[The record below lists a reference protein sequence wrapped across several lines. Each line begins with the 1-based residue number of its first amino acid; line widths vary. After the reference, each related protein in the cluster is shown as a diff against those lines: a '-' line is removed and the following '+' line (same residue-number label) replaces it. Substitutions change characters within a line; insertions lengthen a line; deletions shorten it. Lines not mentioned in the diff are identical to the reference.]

1 LRCRQDERIAARN
14 RRIKKGA
21 RFGMLALAGGIVV
34 LILAL
39 GLTAVV
45 RDARSRSVAAAGEIA
60 PNPPSKSGKSARP
73 KRNVAASPST
83 EAVIPRIAEGR
94 KDLGDGV
101 FAERNGD
108 EVIVNFDTETLRT
121 RFDWKF
127 EGIVRTTLPQ
137 VYGQEVGTALDSI
150 PTGKFV
156 YGDVLTQLPTRG
168 VALSLPRS
176 RTLRVWPITRP
187 GRDGPIIVAY
197 RAK

>member
-1 LRCRQDERIAARN
+1 
-14 RRIKKGA
+14 
-21 RFGMLALAGGIVV
+21 MLTLAGGIVV

-60 PNPPSKSGKSARP
+60 PNPPAKAGKSARP
-73 KRNVAASPST
+73 KRTLAASPSS
-83 EAVIPRIAEGR
+83 EPVIPRIAEGR

-108 EVIVNFDTETLRT
+108 EVTVNFDTETLRT

-127 EGIVRTTLPQ
+127 EGIVRSTLPQ
-137 VYGQEVGTALDSI
+137 VYGQEVGAALDSI
-150 PTGKFV
+150 PTGQFV
-156 YGDVLTQLPTRG
+156 YGADILTQLPARG
-168 VALSLPRS
+168 VALSLPRA

-197 RAK
+197 RAASWR